1 MYIIY
6 IYTHVY
12 IYIYICVCVL
22 LKGVVSIF
30 TQPLAAWRHVH
41 LAAVGPGGH
50 NVAGLWHGADPVH
63 TTRVWGRLGPQPL
76 TTWDPCGSVGY
87 VKPNET

>member
-6 IYTHVY
+6 IY
-12 IYIYICVCVL
+12 IYIYILCVCVL
-22 LKGVVSIF
+22 LEGVVSIF
-30 TQPLAAWRHVH
+30 TQPLAAWVHVH
-41 LAAVGPGGH
+41 LARVGPGGH

-63 TTRVWGRLGPQPL
+63 TTRVWGRLRPQPL
-76 TTWDPCGSVGY
+76 TTWDPCGSVGF